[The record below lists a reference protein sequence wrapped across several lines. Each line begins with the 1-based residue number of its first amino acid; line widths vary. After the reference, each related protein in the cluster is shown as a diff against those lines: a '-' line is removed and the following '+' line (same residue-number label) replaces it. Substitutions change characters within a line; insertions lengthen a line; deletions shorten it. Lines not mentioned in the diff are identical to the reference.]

1 MGSRGRLD
9 SLRTWLTGVSGVAAV
24 EFALVLPLLMVLSFG
39 FLEIGRLF
47 WIYHIA
53 NASVRD
59 AARYGAR
66 LSLSCQN
73 GVSTMPNPQAVAT
86 LARTGTIDGSA
97 PDLVPG
103 WSSGPPVLVRV
114 GCVGNAN
121 LRGAYAGVTQIPVV
135 TVTARVPFTPLFG
148 GLIPGMQIEGLN
160 VSHQE
165 AWTG

>member
-1 MGSRGRLD
+1 MASRLTQPGIGA
-9 SLRTWLTGVSGVAAV
+9 WLAGDAGVAAG
-24 EFALVLPLLMVLSFG
+24 EFALVLPLLVVLAFG

-53 NASVRD
+53 SASMRD
-59 AARYGAR
+59 AARYAAR
-66 LSLSCQN
+66 LNLSCQS
-73 GVSTMPNPQAVAT
+73 GVAAIPNPQAVVL

-97 PDLVPG
+97 PDLVTG
-103 WSSGPPVLVRV
+103 WSTSGNVRVQV

-121 LRGAYAGVTQIPVV
+121 LRGPFAGVSQIPVV
-135 TVTARVPFTPLFG
+135 TVTGRVPFSPLFG
-148 GLIPGMQIEGLN
+148 GLIPGMEIEAFN